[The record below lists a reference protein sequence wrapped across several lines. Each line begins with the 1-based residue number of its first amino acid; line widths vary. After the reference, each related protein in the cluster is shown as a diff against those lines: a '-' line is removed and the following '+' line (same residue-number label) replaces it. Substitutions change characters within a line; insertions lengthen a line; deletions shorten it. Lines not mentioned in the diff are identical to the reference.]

1 MTQELSNFTQD
12 FFAEDDA
19 DKEGGAA
26 TAVYEKLTAAEKKL
40 LTDNRLSREVLTAF
54 IRIIDN
60 IPDIDISQQSS
71 FLIKEPMM
79 HRDLPLIFSLTIT
92 IEPDDPTKKIIARL
106 SFSVEDEE
114 SISSP
119 TVNKPFGIL
128 KAKEMC
134 CREIRFDFRKATTV
148 IEGVSRSRQESEIKG
163 LPTQFFLLAHYL
175 TRALMHKTGLS
186 KTTLLAIVEDA
197 AVDLKT
203 KNRSGW
209 SGRRA
214 MEIGF
219 KRSYLHQLLLRRT
232 HPCYVYRY

>member
-19 DKEGGAA
+19 DKEGGTA
-26 TAVYEKLTAAEKKL
+26 TAVYGKLTDAEKKL
-40 LTDNRLSREVLTAF
+40 LTGNRLSREVLEAF
-54 IRIIDN
+54 VRIIDN
-60 IPDIDISQQSS
+60 IPNIDINQQSS
-71 FLIKEPMM
+71 FSINESITY
-79 HRDLPLIFSLTIT
+79 RDLPMIFSLTIT
-92 IEPDDPTKKIIARL
+92 IEPDDPTKKITARL
-106 SFSVEDEE
+106 SFSIEDEK

-148 IEGVSRSRQESEIKG
+148 IEGVSKSRQEGEIKG

-175 TRALMHKTGLS
+175 TRALTHKAGLS
-186 KTTLLAIVEDA
+186 GNILAVVEDA

-203 KNRSGW
+203 KDRSGW